1 MDLVSVQ
8 LPMRKL
14 CKLFVSILQ
23 LMCHIFSTGTKEDQ
37 KNSGITMQW
46 LLCVVTGGHWY
57 GGSMGEK
64 GYFEADGGLT

>member
-1 MDLVSVQ
+1 V
-8 LPMRKL
+8 P
-14 CKLFVSILQ
+14 
-23 LMCHIFSTGTKEDQ
+23 HIFNWNKRRSEKQ
-37 KNSGITMQW
+37 WLTMQW